1 MRRALGGVL
10 PPLVRKRNDKA
21 EFSSTYVRTLEA
33 IDARALL
40 ERPRTEA
47 AGWVDAAATRRLYD
61 DMLRL
66 YNRGDEAYIRL
77 AGAVWS
83 VVAMEL
89 WLEHGL

>member
-1 MRRALGGVL
+1 
-10 PPLVRKRNDKA
+10 
-21 EFSSTYVRTLEA
+21 VRTLEA

-40 ERPRTEA
+40 ERPLSA
-47 AGWVDAAATRRLYD
+47 ARGWVDGAAARRLYD

-66 YNRGDEAYIRL
+66 YSRGDEAYIRC

-89 WLEHGL
+89 WLAEGEGV